1 MFLALGAIKI
11 VGLDFVQLVCECFGV
26 SGIGCCLDCRTG
38 FIQLGFG
45 CRGVSGIGWYLDCR
59 NWILLHW
66 DVGALDIGMQLLF
79 VCLVG

>member
-1 MFLALGAIKI
+1 MG
-11 VGLDFVQLVCECFGV
+11 CECFGV

-45 CRGVSGIGWYLDCR
+45 CLGVSGIGWYLDCR

-66 DVGALDIGMQLLF
+66 DVGDLDIGMQLLF
-79 VCLVG
+79 ACLVGWLVGYGEVWTSRLV